1 MKNTVEITKS
11 TATMKIKQ
19 PNYTYKNVLLI
30 DDNELDNF
38 INEKILE
45 SNHFAKKIYVNT
57 SAKSAIEFLNNI
69 ITMGEQFADTYPEVI
84 FVDINMPIMDGFQF
98 IEHFKKN
105 LEQAIRKPKIV
116 ILTSSVYHEDKQKA
130 SEISKDII
138 FLNKPLTKVML
149 DKI

>member
-1 MKNTVEITKS
+1 
-11 TATMKIKQ
+11 MKIKE
-19 PNYTYKNVLLI
+19 PEYTYQNVLLI

-45 SNHFAKKIYVNT
+45 SNHFAKKIYINT
-57 SAKSAIEFLNNI
+57 SARGAIEFLNNI
-69 ITMGEQFADTYPEVI
+69 ITMGEDVAGKYPEVI

-98 IEHFKKN
+98 IEHFKRN
-105 LEQAIRKPKIV
+105 QEESIHKPKIV

-130 SEISKDII
+130 NEISKDII

-149 DKI
+149 EKI

>member
-1 MKNTVEITKS
+1 
-11 TATMKIKQ
+11 MKIKE
-19 PNYTYKNVLLI
+19 PKYTYHNVLLI

-45 SNHFAKKIYVNT
+45 SNNFAEKIYINT
-57 SAKSAIEFLNNI
+57 SAKGAIEFLNNI
-69 ITMGEQFADTYPEVI
+69 ITMGEEVAGKYPEVI

-98 IEHFKKN
+98 IEYFKKN
-105 LEQAIRKPKIV
+105 QEESIHRPKIV

-130 SEISKDII
+130 NEISKDII

-149 DKI
+149 EKI

>member
-1 MKNTVEITKS
+1 MKLKEPKFKYSSV
-11 TATMKIKQ
+11 M
-19 PNYTYKNVLLI
+19 LI

-38 INEKILE
+38 INEKTLE
-45 SNHFAKKIYVNT
+45 ANHFAKKIYVNT
-57 SAKSAIEFLNNI
+57 SAKSALEFLNNL
-69 ITMGEQFADTYPEVI
+69 ITMGVECESMYPEVI

-98 IEHFKKN
+98 IEYYMKN
-105 LEQAIRKPKIV
+105 IEEKMSKPKLV

-130 SEISKDII
+130 NEISKSII